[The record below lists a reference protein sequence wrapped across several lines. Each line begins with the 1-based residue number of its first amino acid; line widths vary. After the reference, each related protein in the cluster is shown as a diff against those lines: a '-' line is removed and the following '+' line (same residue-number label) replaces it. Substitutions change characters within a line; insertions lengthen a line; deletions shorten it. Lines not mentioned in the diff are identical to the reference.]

1 MKFHIS
7 PRPSTKQKKTPTKKD
22 DDEDSAD
29 DEEDEE
35 DDEDEKYM
43 FVVSGHL
50 YRPLPLSSLVGS
62 KLRLKTV
69 LGPGPDVFR
78 CRVKHPR
85 VPLAPKPRGVR
96 HMAWFKEP

>member
-1 MKFHIS
+1 MSLGVICFVEM
-7 PRPSTKQKKTPTKKD
+7 TGA
-22 DDEDSAD
+22 SAD
-29 DEEDEE
+29 MLADVDLHPFPI
-35 DDEDEKYM
+35 YM

-50 YRPLPLSSLVGS
+50 YRPLLSSQS
-62 KLRLKTV
+62 WE
-69 LGPGPDVFR
+69 LGGKILGGFGTRPPPNVFR